1 MLRAVA
7 TLTGSEVEV
16 QFRTVPTDPPAEGEE
31 ESHAETGAEDSQQA
45 EDAQGAE
52 EAETQLNP
60 IAPEVKEM
68 LWGFGSFVVLAV
80 LMRYVLYPR
89 LRKGMDD
96 RYRVIT
102 GGHEQAEQV
111 TASARNDVAQYE
123 QQLAGIRA
131 EAQQRIDA
139 ARATLEGERAD
150 RLSQVNA
157 RIGEKR
163 AAAAAE
169 VEAARAAAQADVESA
184 VRAVAARAGE
194 LATGRTP
201 DADVVARA
209 VADVMGAG
217 VSR

>member
-1 MLRAVA
+1 MLRAVV
-7 TLTGSEVEV
+7 TVGGDQV
-16 QFRTVPTDPPAEGEE
+16 QVQLRTVPTDPPAEE
-31 ESHAETGAEDSQQA
+31 ESHAETGAEESH
-45 EDAQGAE
+45 GNE

-89 LRKGMDD
+89 LRKGMDA
-96 RYRVIT
+96 RYNLIS

-111 TASARNDVAQYE
+111 TAAAKSDVADYE
-123 QQLAGIRA
+123 QQLTGIRA
-131 EAQQRIDA
+131 EAQQRVDA
-139 ARATLEGERAD
+139 ARSTLEGERAD
-150 RLSQVNA
+150 RLSEVNA

-169 VEAARAAAQADVESA
+169 VEAARAAAQADVEAA
-184 VRAVAARAGE
+184 VRTVAARAGE
-194 LATGRTP
+194 LATGRAP
-201 DADVVARA
+201 DASVVERA